1 MVIFFQI
8 HISFSRM
15 LMSTDRELQND
26 RAGMTFSRTVVRVL
40 I

>member
-8 HISFSRM
+8 HISCSRM